1 MAVMEMTKNKARQ
14 REIISYL
21 TNNDVE
27 LNELLKLQKELNE
40 LMKENTEEK
49 KKAYWSKTFDRVV
62 KNKKWNRVT
71 VSELAELR
79 NAGLSIANIAEH
91 FRVTQSVVFNFTQKN
106 KVQYYKIFDKDT
118 FQKSKEMWNDN

>member
-1 MAVMEMTKNKARQ
+1 MAVMEITKNKARQ
-14 REIISYL
+14 REIISYI

-49 KKAYWSKTFDRVV
+49 KKVYWSKTFDRVV

-79 NAGLSIANIAEH
+79 NSGLSIANIAEH

>member
-14 REIISYL
+14 REIISYI

-27 LNELLKLQKELNE
+27 LDELLKLQKELNE

-49 KKAYWSKTFDRVV
+49 KKVYWSKTFDRVV
-62 KNKKWNRVT
+62 KKKKWNRVT

>member
-14 REIISYL
+14 REIISYI

-27 LNELLKLQKELNE
+27 LDELLKLQKELNN

-49 KKAYWSKTFDRVV
+49 KKVYWSKTFDRVV

-106 KVQYYKIFDKDT
+106 KVEYYKIFDKDT

>member
-14 REIISYL
+14 REIISYI

-27 LNELLKLQKELNE
+27 LDELLKLQKELNE

-49 KKAYWSKTFDRVV
+49 KKVYWSKTFDRVV

-106 KVQYYKIFDKDT
+106 KVEYYKIFDKDT

>member
-14 REIISYL
+14 REIISYI

-27 LNELLKLQKELNE
+27 LDELLKLQKELNE

-49 KKAYWSKTFDRVV
+49 KKVYWAKTFDRVV
-62 KNKKWNRVT
+62 KKKKWNRVT
-71 VSELAELR
+71 ITELAELR

-106 KVQYYKIFDKDT
+106 KVEYYKIFDKDT

>member
-14 REIISYL
+14 REIISYI

-27 LNELLKLQKELNE
+27 LDELLKLQKELNE

-49 KKAYWSKTFDRVV
+49 KKVYWAKTFDRVV
-62 KNKKWNRVT
+62 KKKKWSRVT
-71 VSELAELR
+71 ITELAELR

-106 KVQYYKIFDKDT
+106 KVEYYKIFDKDT